1 MMRSCSSFVCRIA
14 QAWLVL
20 ALVVG
25 SAAAQVTPPEKAL
38 GFKPGADFSLATYE
52 QAVAYVEQLA
62 KESPRIRV
70 FEMGTT
76 SFGRPQKYV
85 AISSEE
91 NLARLDRWKEI
102 SRRLSLGRGVSE
114 ADARTLADEGKAIVW
129 VDGGL
134 HATEVVGSNQNIQ
147 LAYDL
152 VTGEDR
158 RTRLI
163 RDQVVTLIVWVNPDG
178 MTMVADW
185 YRKNVGTSFETS
197 PMPFLYHKYSGH
209 DNNRDSQVANLRE
222 TQNTQRLL
230 NTEWFPEIYYNQH
243 QTGPFP
249 ARIWISPTAEPT
261 NPNVHPVVRRFENLV
276 GAAGAKGL
284 DEAGLSG
291 ALSRAAYDYYYAGSV
306 LAFAEGHNI
315 PSLLTETA
323 NYGYATPHFYKLEDF
338 PEPFRDLTPG
348 QFYPNP
354 WKGGWWRFADQL
366 RYNNVVSKSVLEL
379 AALYRSDLLFNK
391 WKAATDTIARFA
403 NEPPYGWIVPADQR
417 DQTTTALML
426 GRFQIMGFEVYQ
438 ADEAFTQ
445 EGVSYPKGTFVIPT
459 SQPFGLYV
467 KNLLEAQ
474 DFPDLRKYPHLWQG
488 QPRPQR
494 YYDTAKRDEILP
506 PLVPYDNAGWTVPLL
521 MGVNTRVITTP
532 LAVPLHPVTTIAPP
546 AGSVAGAGPQVVF
559 SHADNG
565 AFRAVNR
572 IQKAGGRVSVA
583 REAFT
588 FGGTTYAPGTFIA
601 EAGSLPAATLK
612 AIATATGIP
621 MTAGTATV
629 PAQPLARPRVALY
642 QSWDASMDAGWTTYL
657 FDQYEFP
664 YTTIHDADV
673 RAGNLRDAFDTIVL
687 PDQTPAAIQEGH
699 KAGTVPPAYVGGLT
713 EKGVTN
719 LKRFVE
725 AGGTLVCNK
734 ASLDLAVRLFAL
746 PITNVVRGLSQKDFF
761 VPGSILRVDFDT
773 THPVAFGME
782 AHGVAYVS
790 GAHAF
795 EIGRTDAPTP
805 PDAKGAPGPKPGD
818 AKPPVTLT
826 VFARFPDEPLLTSGF
841 AVGDEKLRGKAV
853 GIEAAVGAGRV
864 ILFGF
869 NVQNR
874 AQSYATHK
882 LLYNAVLGA
891 APGGGRRPTND

>member
-1 MMRSCSSFVCRIA
+1 MMRSRASFVCRIA
-14 QAWLVL
+14 QVCVVL
-20 ALVVG
+20 ALVAG
-25 SAAAQVTPPEKAL
+25 SAFAEVTPPEKAL

-52 QAVAYVEQLA
+52 QAIAYVEQLA

-76 SFGRPQKYV
+76 SFGRTQKYV
-85 AISSEE
+85 AISSEA

-102 SRRLSLGRGVSE
+102 SRRLSLGRGVTE
-114 ADARTLADEGKAIVW
+114 ADARALADEGRAIVW

-134 HATEVVGSNQNIQ
+134 HASEVVGSNQNIQ

-152 VTGEDR
+152 VSGEDR
-158 RTRLI
+158 RSQLI
-163 RDQVVTLIVWVNPDG
+163 RDNVITLIVWVNPDG

-185 YRKNVGTSFETS
+185 YKKNVGTSFETS
-197 PMPFLYHKYSGH
+197 PTPFLYHKYSGH
-209 DNNRDSQVANLRE
+209 DNNRDSQVANLQE

-261 NPNVHPVVRRFENLV
+261 NPNVHPVVRRFENLI

-284 DEAGLSG
+284 DEAGLTG

-338 PEPFRDLTPG
+338 PETHRDLTPG
-348 QFYPNP
+348 QFYPSP

-366 RYNNVVSKSVLEL
+366 RYNGVVSKSVLEL
-379 AALYRSDLLFNK
+379 AALYRSALLFNK
-391 WKAATDTIARFA
+391 WKAATDTIERFA
-403 NEPPYGWIVPADQR
+403 KEPPYGWIVPAEQR

-426 GRFQIMGFEVYQ
+426 RRFQIMGFEVYQ
-438 ADEAFTQ
+438 AGEAFTQ
-445 EGVSYPKGTFVIPT
+445 QGVSYAKGTYVIPT

-494 YYDTAKRDEILP
+494 YYDAAKHDEILP

-521 MGVNTRVITTP
+521 MGVDTRVITTP
-532 LAVPLHPVTTIAPP
+532 LAVALHPATAVAPP
-546 AGSVAGAGPQVVF
+546 PASVAGAGPQVVF

-572 IQKAGGRVSVA
+572 IQKAGGRVAVA

-588 FGGTTYAPGTFIA
+588 LGGAQYAAGTFIA
-601 EAGSLPAATLK
+601 DAGSLPAATLK
-612 AIATATGIP
+612 EIAAATGIP
-621 MTAGTATV
+621 MTAGAVTV
-629 PAQPLARPRVALY
+629 ASQALARPRVALY
-642 QSWDASMDAGWTTYL
+642 QSWDASMDAGWSTYL

-664 YTTIHDADV
+664 YTAVHDADI
-673 RAGNLRDAFDTIVL
+673 RGGNLRDTYDTIIL
-687 PDQTPAAIQEGH
+687 PDQPPAALEGGH
-699 KAGTVPPAYVGGLT
+699 KAGTVPAAYAGGLSET
-713 EKGVTN
+713 GVAN
-719 LKRFVE
+719 LKHFVE

-746 PITNVVRGLSQKDFF
+746 PITNVVRGLAQKDFF

-782 AHGVAYVS
+782 AHGFAYVS

-795 EIGRTDAPTP
+795 EIASGEAPATGN
-805 PDAKGAPGPKPGD
+805 ARSGAGSKPGETKK
-818 AKPPVTLT
+818 AIALT
-826 VFARFPDEPLLTSGF
+826 VFARFPDEPLLASGF
-841 AVGDEKLRGKAV
+841 IVGDEKLRGKAV
-853 GIEAAVGAGRV
+853 GIEAAVGRGRV

-882 LLYNAVLGA
+882 LLYNAILGA
-891 APGGGRRPTND
+891 APAAERRMTND